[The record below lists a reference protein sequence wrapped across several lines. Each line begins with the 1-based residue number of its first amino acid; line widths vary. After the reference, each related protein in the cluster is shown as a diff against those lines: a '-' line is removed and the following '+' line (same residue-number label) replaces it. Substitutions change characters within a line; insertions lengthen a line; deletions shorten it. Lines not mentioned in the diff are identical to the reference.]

1 MKSERRHDL
10 ESNELVVWLDKF
22 RPYTGQA
29 TAVVAVVVSVL
40 AIGSIWNSGS
50 EAKQEAAWDAF
61 ALANDTSDPEL
72 MALLSAAD
80 NEEYAGT
87 SMPEWAHVTWADRQL
102 LLAGHA
108 YLADRSAARS
118 RLKKV
123 EGIYSTLAAG
133 ASDSE
138 VKNRARFGLARV
150 FELQNKLDEAKEQY
164 AMVQGDLES
173 LASERATQLDLPEV
187 REACAWL
194 ATADLPLP
202 ASSGA
207 HQGQPNFD
215 VEFPATD
222 SGEFNT
228 KTLEDLL
235 ENLTK
240 QSGKTE
246 KRYSEDDE
254 EKATEEE
261 TAAPEDSAAAEQS
274 PADDK
279 PAEQEAKPETE
290 APVEPASEKPA
301 AEASE
306 AEATEA
312 SAETAAEGQ

>member
-10 ESNELVVWLDKF
+10 ESNELVIWLEKF
-22 RPYTGQA
+22 RPYAGQA
-29 TAVVAVVVSVL
+29 TAVVAVLVSVL

-50 EAKQEAAWDAF
+50 AAKQKAAWDAF

-72 MALLSAAD
+72 MALLSVAD

-87 SMPEWAHVTWADRQL
+87 PMPEWAQVTWADRQL
-102 LLAGHA
+102 LLAGQA
-108 YLADRSAARS
+108 YLADREAALS

-150 FELQNKLDEAKEQY
+150 YELQNKLDEAKEQY
-164 AMVQGDLES
+164 ATVQGDLKS
-173 LASERATQLDLPEV
+173 LASERAAQLDLPEV

-194 ATADLPLP
+194 ATADLPRP
-202 ASSGA
+202 SGDGTQ
-207 HQGQPNFD
+207 QGRPSFD

-222 SGEFNT
+222 GGEFNT

-240 QSGKTE
+240 QNGKTE
-246 KRYSEDDE
+246 KRYNEDE
-254 EKATEEE
+254 EKSAEEV
-261 TAAPEDSAAAEQS
+261 
-274 PADDK
+274 PADNE
-279 PAEQEAKPETE
+279 PAQEEAETETE
-290 APVEPASEKPA
+290 APAESAREEPA
-301 AEASE
+301 AETGE
-306 AEATEA
+306 AEATEDA
-312 SAETAAEGQ
+312 TETAAETGEGQ